1 MSLTLESFT
10 PFNTLPQ
17 DSLQSLLQITTTK
30 TFVSKEIILYEG
42 DISQNLYF
50 LLNGSV
56 KLYKVGRFEN
66 EVFLGILEQGLLLDF
81 APNANTFA
89 SFCNLERICDSL
101 VACFDGAK
109 LQELLSLDSN
119 ILTLFF
125 EATKQKLNLFSE
137 VIQKNL
143 IFDSTAKLAYSLFT
157 ELDAFNGRKKQ
168 ENAALLNIQPETLS
182 RILNKLHRD
191 SILTT
196 DANGKIKILDSK
208 KLQNIF
214 KG

>member
-1 MSLTLESFT
+1 MVC
-10 PFNTLPQ
+10 
-17 DSLQSLLQITTTK
+17 I
-30 TFVSKEIILYEG
+30 
-42 DISQNLYF
+42 
-50 LLNGSV
+50 
-56 KLYKVGRFEN
+56 
-66 EVFLGILEQGLLLDF
+66 
-81 APNANTFA
+81 
-89 SFCNLERICDSL
+89 
-101 VACFDGAK
+101 
-109 LQELLSLDSN
+109 
-119 ILTLFF
+119 
-125 EATKQKLNLFSE
+125 E
-137 VIQKNL
+137 VIGKNG
-143 IFDSTAKLAYSLFT
+143 ICESTGKLFYSLFT

>member
-89 SFCNLERICDSL
+89 SFCNLECICDSL

-125 EATKQKLNLFSE
+125 
-137 VIQKNL
+137 
-143 IFDSTAKLAYSLFT
+143 
-157 ELDAFNGRKKQ
+157 
-168 ENAALLNIQPETLS
+168 
-182 RILNKLHRD
+182 
-191 SILTT
+191 
-196 DANGKIKILDSK
+196 
-208 KLQNIF
+208 
-214 KG
+214 

>member
-10 PFNTLPQ
+10 PFSTLPQ

-89 SFCNLERICDSL
+89 SFCNLECICDSL